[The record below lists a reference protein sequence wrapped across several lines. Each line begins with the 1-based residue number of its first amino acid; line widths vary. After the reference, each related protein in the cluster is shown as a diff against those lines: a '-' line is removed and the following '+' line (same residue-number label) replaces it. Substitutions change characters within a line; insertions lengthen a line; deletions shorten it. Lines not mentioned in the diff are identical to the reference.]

1 MNIFAVSNN
10 PEEAAKDLPDK
21 LLSKMCLEST
31 QMLAV
36 WGFNSRSIRIPR
48 KDGQPYGVN
57 GHKNHP
63 CTRWLYESDNN
74 VKWLVEHAYALA
86 KEHARRR
93 SMVTGKTS
101 DRHACLRALDSL
113 REQCPDLD
121 RLTWEEHTPFPQA
134 MPDQYKS
141 DNPVSSYREF
151 MMHEK
156 GYAVWQLKDTEPS
169 WWNHEKHR
177 PCREKYLAEQQKKKL
192 QRQNAR
198 TLNHSLSRSLQGSQ
212 SI

>member
-1 MNIFAVSNN
+1 MNIFAVSDN
-10 PEEAAKDLPDK
+10 PAEAAKDLPDK

-36 WGFNSRSIRIPR
+36 WGFNSRGIRIPR

-63 CTRWLYESDNN
+63 CTLWLYESDNN

-93 SMVTGKTS
+93 FMVTGKTS

-121 RLTWEEHTPFPQA
+121 SLTWEEHTPFPQA
-134 MPDQYKS
+134 MPEQYKS
-141 DNPVSSYREF
+141 DDPVSSYREF

-177 PCREKYLAEQQKKKL
+177 PCREKYLAEQKQKKL
-192 QRQNAR
+192 QRQHAR
-198 TLNHSLSRSLQGSQ
+198 TLNHSLSRSL
-212 SI
+212 